1 VAGKLILE
9 LVIDGLNLEKS
20 DTLWLVVNSS
30 GQSEVERVSRSYEE
44 ICTVRVVTVP
54 FLTRGPVETIMAGI
68 SRFMESE
75 LKKKIVCI
83 DSDSCHGDDIL
94 SEFRDEDANMLF
106 YFKTDSSKYSHIL
119 LEEKSIYDTE
129 PLPKIKLI
137 KEKDPMSSMG
147 LTGAYAF
154 KSGNLL
160 RQYCVAAI
168 EANTLWLSELCQ
180 LMLDEGKNSFLAC
193 QVKRFFDLAEAERR
207 RAFVVELMDSE
218 LPDVT
223 IKRPMKIAVSL
234 ESLLTCPEGGDLSL
248 CAPLQSEINKI
259 RKLKAIGHR
268 IVITTERFQ
277 SPDMLRTLAIGNLT
291 LNQIR
296 DFKIPFDEIYF
307 GQPRFDM
314 LVTSSDK
321 PADLGIAFEVAK
333 SPEDAILPRAF
344 NQVDF
349 ISPDRVQKTSKKTIL
364 DGEIYFY
371 KHIPADVQSYFP
383 KFIEARETG
392 VYASLVMER
401 VNGTPLTN
409 LLITHCLGARHLNNV
424 LVALR
429 DIHNSKDAKKA
440 QTSHTDKINVYV
452 NYAQKVRSRFQK
464 HWQLYYELFGERRT
478 LSVYRDVLRHLAE
491 FEGQDRALRS
501 PCIHGDPVFSNILD
515 VVVVAD
521 PELGGGA
528 HRRPRRG
535 VILLDMRG
543 KIGSKLTVQGD
554 AHYDLAKL
562 LQCLYGY
569 DFVLQ
574 GCREIKPQ
582 DKSYLARLREQYFA
596 FVKKHYSSVRKSDL
610 LWITASHYF
619 SLVPLHSERSKQE
632 LYLKLCFEVYKAA
645 TLEDGDVVSLKSPGH
660 EEKEDEKGRRR
671 KNRGGTTQGDAV
683 ELQEEL

>member
-1 VAGKLILE
+1 MNVLIPMRIIDNSATALRRVAGKLILE

-94 SEFRDEDANMLF
+94 SEFRDEDDEDEDEDDDADVNLNWGLQANMLF

-160 RQYCVAAI
+160 RQYCV
-168 EANTLWLSELCQ
+168 
-180 LMLDEGKNSFLAC
+180 
-193 QVKRFFDLAEAERR
+193 VKRFFDLAEAERR

-296 DFKIPFDEIYF
+296 DFKIP
-307 GQPRFDM
+307 
-314 LVTSSDK
+314 
-321 PADLGIAFEVAK
+321 
-333 SPEDAILPRAF
+333 
-344 NQVDF
+344 
-349 ISPDRVQKTSKKTIL
+349 
-364 DGEIYFY
+364 
-371 KHIPADVQSYFP
+371 
-383 KFIEARETG
+383 
-392 VYASLVMER
+392 
-401 VNGTPLTN
+401 
-409 LLITHCLGARHLNNV
+409 
-424 LVALR
+424 
-429 DIHNSKDAKKA
+429 
-440 QTSHTDKINVYV
+440 YV

-582 DKSYLARLREQYFA
+582 DKSYLPRLREQYFA
-596 FVKKHYSSVRKSDL
+596 FVKNHYSSVRKSDL